1 MKKLSPNQLTHL
13 KTLLSPNYV
22 HTTLPKRQQYGRDY
36 TEDLEFLP
44 AVVVQPA
51 NTQEISAILAWCY
64 QEEIPVTPRGAGTGL
79 AGGALPVC
87 GGVVLSVER
96 LNQVLDLDEA
106 NLQVVV
112 EPSVITQELQ
122 ELVQAKG
129 LYYPPDPASRG
140 TCSIGGNVATNAGG
154 PRAVKYGVV
163 KDYVL
168 NLEVVLPTGEIIWT
182 GANTLKN
189 STGYN
194 LTQLLVG
201 SEGTLGI
208 ITKIVLK
215 LVPYPPHQLLLL
227 ASFGSVEAACKSVAA
242 IFQAGITPSALEF
255 MERSAL
261 ELAADYVGQATPLGE
276 EVQAQLLIEV
286 DGKHLDSLYL
296 DCEAIDAVLKPLGC
310 LELLFAEDDATKDR
324 LWTLRRNLNPAV
336 KKYATAVKKADTV
349 VPRAALPAL
358 LKGIHAI
365 ALQYGL
371 SAVNYGHAGDGNVH
385 VTLMQE
391 EQTADFWAENM
402 PPALWAIFELVASLG
417 GTISGE
423 HGIGWTQ
430 RAYLPL
436 VFGAVELALMQQI
449 KSVFDP
455 KGLLNPEK
463 LWPPQQHE

>member
-1 MKKLSPNQLTHL
+1 MKKNSLSPTQLHHL
-13 KTLLSPNYV
+13 QSLLGHSHV
-22 HTTLPKRQQYGRDY
+22 HTQLEKRQVYSRDH
-36 TEDLEFLP
+36 TEDLAFLP

-51 NTQEISAILAWCY
+51 NTQEISALMQWCY

-79 AGGALPVC
+79 AGGALPVQ
-87 GGVVLSVER
+87 GGVVLSLER
-96 LNQVLDLDEA
+96 LNQVLELDEE
-106 NLQVVV
+106 NLQVTV

-140 TCSIGGNVATNAGG
+140 SCSIGGNVATNAGG

-215 LVPYPPHQLLLL
+215 LVPFPKHQLLLL
-227 ASFGSVEAACKSVAA
+227 ASFDSVQGACQAVAS
-242 IFQAGITPSALEF
+242 IFQAGVVPSALEF
-255 MERSAL
+255 MERRAL
-261 ELAADYVGQATPLGE
+261 ELAANYVGQTAPLAA
-276 EVQAQLLIEV
+276 EVAAQLLIEV
-286 DGKHLDSLYL
+286 DGQYLESLYL
-296 DCEAIDAVLKPLGC
+296 DCEKIDQILQPLGC
-310 LELLFAEDDATKDR
+310 LELLFAEDTATKNK

-336 KKYATAVKKADTV
+336 KQYARAVKKADTV
-349 VPRAALPAL
+349 VPRASLPQL
-358 LKGIHAI
+358 LAGIHQI
-365 ALQYGL
+365 AQQYGL

-391 EQTADFWAENM
+391 QQSQEEWEQQM
-402 PPALWAIFELVASLG
+402 PPAIWAIFELVAQLG

-423 HGIGWTQ
+423 HGIGWIQ
-430 RAYLPL
+430 KPYLSL
-436 VFGAVELALMQQI
+436 VFSKIELALMQQI
-449 KSVFDP
+449 KQVFDP
-455 KGLLNPEK
+455 KGLLNPDK
-463 LWPPQQHE
+463 LWDY